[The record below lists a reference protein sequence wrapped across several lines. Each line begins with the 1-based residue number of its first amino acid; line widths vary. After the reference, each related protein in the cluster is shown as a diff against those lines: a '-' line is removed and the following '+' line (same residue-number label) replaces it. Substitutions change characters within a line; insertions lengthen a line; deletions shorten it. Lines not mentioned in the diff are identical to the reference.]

1 GRSGRLHDRIRFRA
15 DGDTWIHERLA
26 P

>member
-1 GRSGRLHDRIRFRA
+1 MHDRIRFRA